1 MANEYVLDAHALIWF
16 IGSNPRLGSNARAG
30 MQDPSSRLYLP
41 IIALAE
47 ACWAVDGGK
56 TSIPSVSAL
65 LAAVDADT
73 RIVIVPLDRG
83 ILDRSLTLPAI
94 SEMHDRLIAAT
105 AMHLGGASL
114 SVPLLTCDPDITS
127 SGLVPVLW

>member
-1 MANEYVLDAHALIWF
+1 
-16 IGSNPRLGSNARAG
+16 
-30 MQDPSSRLYLP
+30 MQDPSTRLYLP

-83 ILDRSLTLPAI
+83 ILDRSLSLPAI

-105 AMHLGGASL
+105 ALHLGGDSS
-114 SVPLLTCDPDITS
+114 SVPLLTGDPDITS
-127 SGLVPVLW
+127 SGLILVLW